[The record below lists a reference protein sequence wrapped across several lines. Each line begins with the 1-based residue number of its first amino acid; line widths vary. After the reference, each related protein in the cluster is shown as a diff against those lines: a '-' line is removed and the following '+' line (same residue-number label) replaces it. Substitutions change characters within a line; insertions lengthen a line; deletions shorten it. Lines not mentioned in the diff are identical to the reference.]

1 MLGAGDSAGPL
12 EGVEGSA
19 TAATINEATGRPCV
33 AAYSASNIVPVVA
46 TLRKTYGPAQEI
58 VIVADHDAHGVGKKF
73 ADEAASKHGATVILP
88 PIEGMDANDYA
99 QAGHD
104 LGALLNQAA
113 PSGLLEKLG
122 VIWGDE
128 LGDDYEAPNE
138 LI

>member
-1 MLGAGDSAGPL
+1 MLGAVDNAGPL
-12 EGVEGSA
+12 YVVEGFA

-104 LGALLNQAA
+104 LSALLNQAA
-113 PSGLLEKLG
+113 PSGLLEKL
-122 VIWGDE
+122 VPARAHFPID
-128 LGDDYEAPNE
+128 
-138 LI
+138 